1 MNQVVTD
8 IWPILLGGLV
18 SAIGLYIGFIN
29 NLRTEVRL
37 LKEKIKQ
44 LEEKC
49 KEVTDEVNKQVH
61 LNTIMEEKVKK
72 MESRQE
78 SHSKKY
84 DELLELI
91 NDIKLEMV
99 KNFTGLRSEINSF
112 NAMIEASD
120 KGVKI
125 NKKNRKG

>member
-1 MNQVVTD
+1 MND
-8 IWPILLGGLV
+8 IWPILLGAIV

-37 LKEKIKQ
+37 IKEKIKQ

-72 MESRQE
+72 METRQE

-125 NKKNRKG
+125 NKKNKKG

>member
-8 IWPILLGGLV
+8 IWPILLGAVLSGV
-18 SAIGLYIGFIN
+18 GLYIGFIN
-29 NLRTEVRL
+29 NLRTDVRL

-49 KEVTDEVNKQVH
+49 KAVTDEVNKQVQE
-61 LNTIMEEKVKK
+61 NTILKEKVGKI
-72 MESRQE
+72 ESRQE

-99 KNFTGLRSEINSF
+99 KQFGRLTSEINGF
-112 NAMIEASD
+112 NAMVEAAD
-120 KGVKI
+120 QGVKI
-125 NKKNRKG
+125 NKKNKKG

>member
-8 IWPILLGGLV
+8 IWPILLGAVLSGV
-18 SAIGLYIGFIN
+18 GLYIGFIN
-29 NLRTEVRL
+29 NLRTDVRL

-49 KEVTDEVNKQVH
+49 KVVTDEVNKQVQE
-61 LNTIMEEKVKK
+61 NTILKEKVGKI
-72 MESRQE
+72 ESRQE

-125 NKKNRKG
+125 NKKNKKS

>member
-8 IWPILLGGLV
+8 IWPILMGAVLSGV
-18 SAIGLYIGFIN
+18 GLYIGFIN
-29 NLRTEVRL
+29 NLRTDVRL

-49 KEVTDEVNKQVH
+49 KGVTDEVNRQVQE
-61 LNTIMEEKVKK
+61 NTILKEKVGKI
-72 MESRQE
+72 ESRQE

-125 NKKNRKG
+125 NKKNKKS

>member
-1 MNQVVTD
+1 MND
-8 IWPILLGGLV
+8 IWPILLGAIV
-18 SAIGLYIGFIN
+18 SAIGLYISVIN
-29 NLRTEVRL
+29 NLRTDVRL

-125 NKKNRKG
+125 NKKNKKG

>member
-1 MNQVVTD
+1 MEATIIKEIITALIATV
-8 IWPILLGGLV
+8 LLYV
-18 SAIGLYIGFIN
+18 GFIN
-29 NLRTEVRL
+29 TLRTEVRL

-49 KEVTDEVNKQVH
+49 KGVTDEVNRQVQE
-61 LNTIMEEKVKK
+61 NTILKEKVGKI
-72 MESRQE
+72 ESRQE

-99 KNFTGLRSEINSF
+99 KQFSRLTSEINGF
-112 NAMIEASD
+112 NSTVEASD

>member
-8 IWPILLGGLV
+8 IWPILLGAVLSGV
-18 SAIGLYIGFIN
+18 GLYIGFIN
-29 NLRTEVRL
+29 NLRTDVRL

-49 KEVTDEVNKQVH
+49 KGVTDEVNRQVQE
-61 LNTIMEEKVKK
+61 NTILKEMVGKI
-72 MESRQE
+72 ESRQE

-99 KNFTGLRSEINSF
+99 KQFSRLTSEINGF
-112 NAMIEASD
+112 NSMVEASD
-120 KGVKI
+120 NGVKI
-125 NKKNRKG
+125 NKKNKKG

>member
-8 IWPILLGGLV
+8 IWPILLGALV
-18 SAIGLYIGFIN
+18 SAIGLYIGVIN
-29 NLRTEVRL
+29 RLCTEVKL

-44 LEEKC
+44 LEDKC
-49 KEVTDEVNKQVH
+49 KDVTDKMDNQAHVNSV
-61 LNTIMEEKVKK
+61 LAEKVKH

-99 KNFTGLRSEINSF
+99 KQFSRLTSEINGF
-112 NAMIEASD
+112 NSMVEASD
-120 KGVKI
+120 NGVKI
-125 NKKNRKG
+125 NRKNKKG

>member
-1 MNQVVTD
+1 MEVT
-8 IWPILLGGLV
+8 IVKEIIAALIAAV
-18 SAIGLYIGFIN
+18 GLYVGFIN

-37 LKEKIKQ
+37 LKEKIKT

-49 KEVTDEVNKQVH
+49 KAVTDEVNRQEH
-61 LNTIMEEKVKK
+61 LNTILEEKVKK
-72 MESRQE
+72 IESRQE

-99 KNFTGLRSEINSF
+99 KQFSRLTSEINGF
-112 NAMIEASD
+112 NSMVEASD
-120 KGVKI
+120 NGVRI
-125 NKKNRKG
+125 NKNNKKK

>member
-8 IWPILLGGLV
+8 IWPILLGAVLSGV
-18 SAIGLYIGFIN
+18 GLYIGFIN
-29 NLRTEVRL
+29 NLRTDVRL

-49 KEVTDEVNKQVH
+49 KGVTDEVNRQVQE
-61 LNTIMEEKVKK
+61 NTILKEKVGKI
-72 MESRQE
+72 ESRQE

-99 KNFTGLRSEINSF
+99 KQFSRLTSEINGF
-112 NAMIEASD
+112 NSMVEASE

-125 NKKNRKG
+125 NKKNKKG

>member
-1 MNQVVTD
+1 MNQVMND
-8 IWPILLGGLV
+8 IWPILLGAIV

-61 LNTIMEEKVKK
+61 LNTILEEKVGKI
-72 MESRQE
+72 ESRQE

-99 KNFTGLRSEINSF
+99 KQFSRLTSEINGF
-112 NAMIEASD
+112 NSMVEASD
-120 KGVKI
+120 NGVKI
-125 NKKNRKG
+125 NKKNKKG

>member
-1 MNQVVTD
+1 MEVT
-8 IWPILLGGLV
+8 IVKEIIAALIAAV
-18 SAIGLYIGFIN
+18 GLYVGFIN

-37 LKEKIKQ
+37 LKEKIKT

-49 KEVTDEVNKQVH
+49 KAVTDEVNKQEH
-61 LNTIMEEKVKK
+61 LNTILEEKVKK
-72 MESRQE
+72 IESRQE

-99 KNFTGLRSEINSF
+99 KQFSRLTSEINGF
-112 NAMIEASD
+112 NSMVEASD
-120 KGVKI
+120 DGIRI
-125 NKKNRKG
+125 NKNQKKK

>member
-8 IWPILLGGLV
+8 IWPILLGAVLSGV
-18 SAIGLYIGFIN
+18 GLYIGFIN
-29 NLRTEVRL
+29 NLRTDVRL

-49 KEVTDEVNKQVH
+49 KGVTDEVNRQVQE
-61 LNTIMEEKVKK
+61 NTILKEKVGKI
-72 MESRQE
+72 ESRQE

-125 NKKNRKG
+125 NKKNKKG

>member
-1 MNQVVTD
+1 MEVT
-8 IWPILLGGLV
+8 IVKEIIAALIAAV
-18 SAIGLYIGFIN
+18 GLYVGFIN

-37 LKEKIKQ
+37 LKEKIKT

-49 KEVTDEVNKQVH
+49 KAVTDEVNKQEH
-61 LNTIMEEKVKK
+61 LNTILEEKVKK
-72 MESRQE
+72 IESRQE

-99 KNFTGLRSEINSF
+99 KQFSRLTSEINGF
-112 NAMIEASD
+112 NSMVEASD
-120 KGVKI
+120 NGVRI
-125 NKKNRKG
+125 NKNQKKK

>member
-8 IWPILLGGLV
+8 IWPILLGAVLSGV
-18 SAIGLYIGFIN
+18 GLYIGFIN
-29 NLRTEVRL
+29 NLRTDVRL

-49 KEVTDEVNKQVH
+49 KGVTDEVNRQVQE
-61 LNTIMEEKVKK
+61 NTILKEKVGKI
-72 MESRQE
+72 ESRQE

-99 KNFTGLRSEINSF
+99 KQFSRLTSEINGF
-112 NAMIEASD
+112 NSMVEASD
-120 KGVKI
+120 KVVKI
-125 NKKNRKG
+125 NKKNKKG

>member
-1 MNQVVTD
+1 MNQVMSD

-18 SAIGLYIGFIN
+18 SAIGLYISVIN
-29 NLRTEVRL
+29 NLRTDVRL

-61 LNTIMEEKVKK
+61 LNTILEEKVGKI
-72 MESRQE
+72 ESRQE

-125 NKKNRKG
+125 NKKNKKG

>member
-1 MNQVVTD
+1 MVEATIIKEV
-8 IWPILLGGLV
+8 IAALIAGIV
-18 SAIGLYIGFIN
+18 LYVGFIN

-49 KEVTDEVNKQVH
+49 KEVTDEVNQQVH

-125 NKKNRKG
+125 NKKNKKG

>member
-1 MNQVVTD
+1 MNQVMND
-8 IWPILLGGLV
+8 IWPILLGAIV

-125 NKKNRKG
+125 NKKNKKG

>member
-1 MNQVVTD
+1 MNQVMND
-8 IWPILLGGLV
+8 IWPILLGAIV

-72 MESRQE
+72 METRQE

-125 NKKNRKG
+125 NKKNKKG

>member
-1 MNQVVTD
+1 MEVT
-8 IWPILLGGLV
+8 IVKEIIAALIAAV
-18 SAIGLYIGFIN
+18 GLYVGFIN

-37 LKEKIKQ
+37 LKEKIKT

-49 KEVTDEVNKQVH
+49 KAVTDEVNKQEH
-61 LNTIMEEKVKK
+61 LNTILEEKVKK
-72 MESRQE
+72 IESRQE

-99 KNFTGLRSEINSF
+99 KQFSRLTSEINGF
-112 NAMIEASD
+112 NSMVEASD
-120 KGVKI
+120 NGIRI
-125 NKKNRKG
+125 NKNQKKK

>member
-1 MNQVVTD
+1 MEATIIKEIITALIATVV
-8 IWPILLGGLV
+8 
-18 SAIGLYIGFIN
+18 LYVGFIN
-29 NLRTEVRL
+29 TLRTEVRL

-49 KEVTDEVNKQVH
+49 KGVTDEVNRQVQE
-61 LNTIMEEKVKK
+61 NTILKEKVGKI
-72 MESRQE
+72 ESRQE

-99 KNFTGLRSEINSF
+99 KQFSRLTSEINGF
-112 NAMIEASD
+112 NSTVEASD

>member
-1 MNQVVTD
+1 MEATIIKEIITALIATV
-8 IWPILLGGLV
+8 LLYV
-18 SAIGLYIGFIN
+18 GFIN
-29 NLRTEVRL
+29 TLRTEVRL

-49 KEVTDEVNKQVH
+49 KGVTDEVNRQVQE
-61 LNTIMEEKVKK
+61 NTILKEKVGKI
-72 MESRQE
+72 ESRQE

-99 KNFTGLRSEINSF
+99 KQFSRLTSEINGF
-112 NAMIEASD
+112 NSTVEASD

-125 NKKNRKG
+125 NKKNKKG

>member
-1 MNQVVTD
+1 MEATIIKELIAAVITAV
-8 IWPILLGGLV
+8 
-18 SAIGLYIGFIN
+18 GLYIGFIN

-84 DELLELI
+84 DELFELI

-125 NKKNRKG
+125 KKPKK

>member
-8 IWPILLGGLV
+8 IWPILMGAVLSGV
-18 SAIGLYIGFIN
+18 GLYIGFIN
-29 NLRTEVRL
+29 NLRTDVRL

-49 KEVTDEVNKQVH
+49 KGVTDEVNRQVQE
-61 LNTIMEEKVKK
+61 NTILKEKVGKI
-72 MESRQE
+72 ESRQE

-99 KNFTGLRSEINSF
+99 KQFSRLTSEINGF
-112 NAMIEASD
+112 NSMVESSD

-125 NKKNRKG
+125 NKKNKKG

>member
-8 IWPILLGGLV
+8 IWPILLGAVLSGV
-18 SAIGLYIGFIN
+18 GLYIGFIN
-29 NLRTEVRL
+29 NLRTDVRL

-49 KEVTDEVNKQVH
+49 KVVTDEVNKQVH
-61 LNTIMEEKVKK
+61 LNTILEEKVGKI
-72 MESRQE
+72 ESRQE

>member
-8 IWPILLGGLV
+8 IWPILMGAVLSGV
-18 SAIGLYIGFIN
+18 GLYIGFIN
-29 NLRTEVRL
+29 NLRTDVRL

-49 KEVTDEVNKQVH
+49 KVVTDEVNKQVQE
-61 LNTIMEEKVKK
+61 NTILKEKVGKI
-72 MESRQE
+72 ESRQE

-125 NKKNRKG
+125 NKKNKKG

>member
-1 MNQVVTD
+1 MND
-8 IWPILLGGLV
+8 IWPILLGAIV

-72 MESRQE
+72 METRQE

-125 NKKNRKG
+125 NKKNKKG

>member
-1 MNQVVTD
+1 MNQVMND
-8 IWPILLGGLV
+8 IWPILLGAIV

-37 LKEKIKQ
+37 IKEKIKQ

-61 LNTIMEEKVKK
+61 LNTILEEKVGKI
-72 MESRQE
+72 ESRQE

-125 NKKNRKG
+125 NKKNKKG

>member
-8 IWPILLGGLV
+8 IWPILMGAVLSGV
-18 SAIGLYIGFIN
+18 GLYIGFIN
-29 NLRTEVRL
+29 NLRTDVRL

-49 KEVTDEVNKQVH
+49 KGVTDEVNRQVQE
-61 LNTIMEEKVKK
+61 NTILKEKVGKI
-72 MESRQE
+72 ESRQE

-99 KNFTGLRSEINSF
+99 KQFSRLTSEINGF
-112 NAMIEASD
+112 NSMVEASY
-120 KGVKI
+120 KSVKI

>member
-8 IWPILLGGLV
+8 IWPILLGAVLSGV
-18 SAIGLYIGFIN
+18 GLYIGFIN
-29 NLRTEVRL
+29 NLRTDVRL

-49 KEVTDEVNKQVH
+49 KVVTDEVNKQVQE
-61 LNTIMEEKVKK
+61 NTILKEKVGKI
-72 MESRQE
+72 ESRQE

-99 KNFTGLRSEINSF
+99 KQFSRLTSEINGF
-112 NAMIEASD
+112 NSMVEASD
-120 KGVKI
+120 NGVKI
-125 NKKNRKG
+125 NKKNKKG